1 MRALALTLFTALL
14 AVVTDAQQLYRAN
27 TGKVGGLRWQ
37 PSHALGH
44 HSRRL
49 QQTGPSSFST
59 ANNITSTIVN
69 ATRDG
74 GFLVVRQLDRP
85 LCHKQLPD
93 MFHAS
98 LRAGLLVQRAL
109 GLIQITAH
117 PSHHGS
123 TTSTHAQHSFVTI
136 LRLIWTLSGGL
147 RDCKERRAGNLQ
159 F

>member
-49 QQTGPSSFST
+49 QQNAPSSFST

-74 GFLVVRQLDRP
+74 GFLVVRQLDKP
-85 LCHKQLPD
+85 LCHKGYYYISN
-93 MFHAS
+93 AS
-98 LRAGLLVQRAL
+98 RHTDLLVQTAL
-109 GLIQITAH
+109 GLLQITAH
-117 PSHHGS
+117 PSH
-123 TTSTHAQHSFVTI
+123 
-136 LRLIWTLSGGL
+136 
-147 RDCKERRAGNLQ
+147 
-159 F
+159 